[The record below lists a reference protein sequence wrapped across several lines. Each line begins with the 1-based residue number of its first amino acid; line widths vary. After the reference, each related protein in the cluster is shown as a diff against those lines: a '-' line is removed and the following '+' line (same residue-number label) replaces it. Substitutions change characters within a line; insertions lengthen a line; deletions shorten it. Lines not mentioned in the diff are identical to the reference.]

1 MNNVIETVKG
11 VDMKYLVVRGFE
23 NKITHRQ
30 LFANKTAARNA
41 VRRLET
47 EHRNNPAVKNLSYYL

>member
-1 MNNVIETVKG
+1 
-11 VDMKYLVVRGFE
+11 MKYLVVRGFE